1 MRRGAPAYAP
11 CEALKE
17 DSSVSTDSTQR
28 KQEYIKRVTRG
39 EGFMPW
45 QKQEHVSYPEVEFR
59 EVMEKR
65 KEDMLARR
73 TTVKHPIF
81 LTEKQ
86 IDQARRNIQ
95 NAEWAGRWFENI
107 RTVADH
113 VAGQSGGY
121 IEHMVP
127 ELTPT
132 NPYGLTC
139 PNCVGK
145 KSQEG
150 LAYRSIEWDYRTPD
164 LIRCSACGQTY
175 PDPDYPE
182 TAQLICPRTGQT
194 FTYYFNDEERKHP
207 EDRSGKYAWKWVG
220 KPIHAS
226 FTGFMRGQKIGFMT
240 SALRSLAL
248 SYRFMDDPKYA
259 ETALRILERLAACY
273 RNWLYH
279 DFYDTV
285 ADCDPLYAA
294 WNAMTLKL
302 EWKRHLSAM
311 AYGNSR
317 YETGPV
323 NDTFGQAKM
332 LATYFGCGRIHPSV
346 DGISSHLIDICLAY
360 DLVHDATDGDGKPIW
375 TEEKRARIEKGLIL
389 EYINTAEPFVGG
401 IGNPPDLG
409 NKSPSVYRAQ
419 AAVGRCLGLS
429 HYADAAL
436 RGYEGLRDKSFI
448 YDGFSK
454 ESPSYTNMYLT
465 SLIWIPET
473 LHGFRW
479 PKNIPGRT
487 GAVNLYK
494 TDPKLR
500 LILQATVDQL
510 RPDGRYLPLSDTVED
525 GEPRM
530 HIFEIGLKRYPRIF
544 SGKLHT
550 LYRGR
555 TPTEYAILNLDAAK
569 LEKTADL
576 DLPEILFP
584 AWMTAVLRHG
594 SEPDATVLAL
604 PFNPPG
610 GHRQADNLSLYYV
623 DCGQTVLG
631 ELGYVGDSPMNAWVR
646 GTTLSH
652 NLVIVDDQEQRFQ
665 AEGQERKPGLRFM
678 ATSPRVSV
686 VEASSKVYP
695 QCTGYRRLVALIKG
709 PGAQTVALDLFRV
722 RGGNKHA
729 YRLFSELA
737 ASDSDNGGLEF
748 TNLAM
753 PPEPPLPNFGS
764 SIDREHIFG
773 LRDTRR
779 VEHPPPS
786 WQAVWKQTDR
796 QYRLHMLSQVN
807 AVEASNGPGQETLEQ
822 IGRRVRFL
830 DAVNTGKD
838 LSSTFVVLHEPSGP
852 QQAMP
857 VQNAL
862 CLAVPEQAG
871 PDAVAV
877 CIESD
882 WGTCWVFSDV
892 EGEVEIDGIRFQGTF
907 GVYGRTPQNR
917 SWYFTIGAS
926 TLQHGES
933 GFAHQPAAWSG
944 RVVGQTEI
952 ELQSDTPAPDGW
964 PPLPKGAA
972 TWVAVDTESYRTG
985 FPVATV
991 QDNRIGVERFPL
1003 QPATAFELLAVKY
1016 AENEFPT

>member
-1 MRRGAPAYAP
+1 MP
-11 CEALKE
+11 
-17 DSSVSTDSTQR
+17 TDSTQR
-28 KQEYIKRVTRG
+28 KQEYIERVTRG

-45 QKQEHVSYPEVEFR
+45 QEPERVSYAEVEFR
-59 EVMEKR
+59 NVMEKR
-65 KEDMLARR
+65 KDDILARR
-73 TTVKHPIF
+73 TKVIHPVL

-86 IDQARRNIQ
+86 IDQARKNIE
-95 NAEWAGRWFENI
+95 NTEWARKWFENI
-107 RTVADH
+107 QTIADH
-113 VAGQSGGY
+113 VAGQPDGY
-121 IEHMVP
+121 IEHMIP

-139 PNCVGK
+139 PNCVDK

-150 LAYRSIEWDYRTPD
+150 LAYRSMEWDYRHPD
-164 LIRCSACGQTY
+164 VIRCLACNQTY

-182 TAQLICPRTGQT
+182 TAQLICPRTDQT
-194 FTYYFNDEERKHP
+194 FTYYLNGEERKHP

-220 KPIHAS
+220 KPVHPS
-226 FTGFMRGQKIGFMT
+226 FTGFVRGQKISFMT
-240 SALRSLAL
+240 SALKNLAL
-248 SYRFMDDPKYA
+248 VYRFTGNPTYA
-259 ETALRILERLAACY
+259 RTAARILERLADCY

-294 WNAMTLKL
+294 WNAMNLKL

-323 NDTFGQAKM
+323 DDTFGQAKM

-360 DLVHDATDGDGKPIW
+360 DLIHDATGEDTKPIW
-375 TEEKRARIEKGLIL
+375 TDEKRARIEKGLIL

-401 IGNPPDLG
+401 TGNPPDLG

-419 AAVGRCLGLS
+419 AAVGRCLGLP

-465 SLIWIPET
+465 SFIWIPET

-479 PKNIPGRT
+479 PKIFPVRA

-500 LILQATVDQL
+500 LILQAALDQL
-510 RPDGRYLPLSDTVED
+510 RPDGRYLPLSDTVAD
-525 GEPRM
+525 GGPRM

-550 LYRGR
+550 LYRGG

-569 LEKTADL
+569 LKKTADL

-584 AWMTAVLRHG
+584 AWMTAILRHG
-594 SEPDATVLAL
+594 SGPDATVLAL

-623 DCGQTVLG
+623 DCSQTVLG

-646 GTTLSH
+646 GTSLSH
-652 NLVIVDDQEQRFQ
+652 NLVIVDDQEQGFR
-665 AEGQERKPGLRFM
+665 AEGKEREPGFRFM

-686 VEASSKVYP
+686 VEASSRVYP
-695 QCTGYRRLVALIKG
+695 QCADYRRLVALIKG
-709 PGAQTVALDLFRV
+709 PGAQTIALDIFRV
-722 RGGNKHA
+722 RGGDKHA

-737 ASDSDNGGLEF
+737 ASDAKNGAFEF
-748 TNLAM
+748 THLDM

-764 SIDREHIFG
+764 SIDPDHIFG

-779 VEHPPPS
+779 VEGPPPS
-786 WQAVWKQTDR
+786 WQATWKQADR
-796 QYRLHMLSQVN
+796 QYRLHMLSQAH

-830 DAVNTGKD
+830 DAVNTGKS
-838 LSSTFVVLHEPSGP
+838 LSSTFVTLHEPGGP
-852 QQAMP
+852 GNTMP
-857 VQNAL
+857 VQQAL
-862 CLAVPEQAG
+862 RLAVPEQAG
-871 PDAVAV
+871 PNAVAV
-877 CIESD
+877 RIESN
-882 WGTCWVFSDV
+882 WGACWIFSDI
-892 EGEVEIDGIRFQGTF
+892 EREVEIDGIRFQGTF

-917 SWYFTIGAS
+917 PWYFTVGAS
-926 TLQHGES
+926 TLEHGKS
-933 GFAHQPAAWSG
+933 GFAHQPPIWSG
-944 RVVGQTEI
+944 RVVGQTET
-952 ELQSDTPAPDGW
+952 ELQSDTPTPDGW
-964 PPLPKGAA
+964 SRLPKRTA

-985 FPVATV
+985 FPVVSAE
-991 QDNRIGVERFPL
+991 DDRIVVKRFPL
-1003 QPATAFELLAVKY
+1003 QPATQFELPAVRY
-1016 AENEFPT
+1016 G